1 MGRSCHRQNLDCDE
15 KNDAGI
21 IRCSLNNNSRKN
33 PDGRYEEQSLNA
45 INTLQA
51 HAAELAGVLW
61 LFGAWI
67 GYSWF
72 AKRRAKC
79 SFCIASVLHAYR
91 KNWMRSML
99 QRSNR
104 ISDAALLGNL
114 ERNASFL
121 ASTSLF
127 VIAGVFTLLA
137 SASQVKDMIA
147 TVPFAAMGTSTLQLQ
162 FKILLLLLIHVYA
175 FFTFTW
181 SMRQYGFCAILLGA
195 APVETDP
202 KAQGDEGENYVRHVA
217 KVIDQ
222 AGISYN
228 HGLRAYYFSLA
239 VLAWLLNTPVFVL
252 AVAGVV
258 AILYG
263 REFHSRTL
271 KAMIQVD
278 HLEQKKSAPC
288 HK

>member
-1 MGRSCHRQNLDCDE
+1 MNFSAELVTHWQ
-15 KNDAGI
+15 
-21 IRCSLNNNSRKN
+21 
-33 PDGRYEEQSLNA
+33 
-45 INTLQA
+45 
-51 HAAELAGVLW
+51 ELAGLLW
-61 LFGAWI
+61 LYTAWL
-67 GYSWF
+67 GYSVF
-72 AKRRAKC
+72 AKRRAKKV
-79 SFCIASVLHAYR
+79 FCIASVLHAYR

-99 QRSNR
+99 KRSNR
-104 ISDAALLGNL
+104 ISDAALLSNL

-137 SASQVKDMIA
+137 SAEQVRDMVLTI
-147 TVPFAAMGTSTLQLQ
+147 PFANVATTTLLLQ

-195 APVETDP
+195 AAVGTEPEATGE
-202 KAQGDEGENYVRHVA
+202 AGENYVRHVA

-239 VLAWLLNTPVFVL
+239 VLGWMHSTWVFIP
-252 AVAGVV
+252 AVAWVV
-258 AILYG
+258 VILYG

-271 KAMIQVD
+271 KAMIKVD
-278 HLEQKKSAPC
+278 RLDEKLSAQG
-288 HK
+288 KV